1 MSALDRFSFHQLLL
15 VAFLLIAGLLSAA
28 SLRGLFTLQGLIAQS
43 SQGAQRSVALTA
55 AAQRLAERSVAME
68 RSARQY
74 VVLDDPLL
82 RQQFDLASREAADA
96 LAPLAQG
103 LRDSDADAARADADA
118 QAWRD
123 KLLAVRAQLD
133 SAQGAANDAR
143 KANESALTAS
153 FRDIERIN
161 IALADRVRL
170 ATESRSA
177 ALLAQL
183 ETGRADLARQIA
195 AAIAVAVVLA
205 LACGVWLARPLKRLE
220 AAVVGLG
227 ENRLE
232 VPIDMQGPADV
243 RQLGRR
249 LEWLRLR
256 LAEIDA
262 DKARFLRHV
271 SHELKTPLAALHE
284 GVALLEDGVTG
295 VLSEPQR
302 AVARILRQNTAVLK
316 GQIDDLLRFNTAAF
330 DARRLVRRPT
340 DLNALI
346 SAQITLQQ
354 LQCQA
359 RQLTL
364 VVSGA
369 PLQVEVD
376 ADQLGVALGNL
387 LSNAIRFSPLGG
399 RIEFTVSKW
408 PGRARIDVTDQGPG
422 VAPADRA
429 RVFEPFF
436 RGERQPA
443 DAPRGSGIGLSIVQE
458 LVRAHDGQ
466 IDLLMADECH
476 PDTAG
481 QPRPAGV
488 PSTDLSTAL
497 SGASQSAALRAPL
510 GAPLGAH
517 FRIELPHVVAI

>member
-1 MSALDRFSFHQLLL
+1 MLSLDRFSFHQLLL

-28 SLRGLFTLQGLIAQS
+28 SLRGLFTLQGLITQS
-43 SQGAQRSVALTA
+43 SQGAQRSVSLSA

-68 RSARQY
+68 RAARQY
-74 VVLDDPLL
+74 VVLDDALL
-82 RQQFDLASREAADA
+82 RQQFDVASREATDA
-96 LAPLAQG
+96 LVPLVAG
-103 LRDSDADAARADADA
+103 LRDSLRDSAADVARTDADA

-123 KLLAVRAQLD
+123 KLLAVRGQLD
-133 SAQGAANDAR
+133 AGNGSGANHNASSNHK
-143 KANESALTAS
+143 KADEAALAEA
-153 FRDIERIN
+153 FRDIGRIN
-161 IALADRVRL
+161 TALADRVRL

-205 LACGVWLARPLKRLE
+205 LAFGVWLSRPLKRLE
-220 AAVVGLG
+220 AAVVSLG

-232 VPIDMQGPADV
+232 MPIEMRGPADV

-262 DKARFLRHV
+262 DKARFLRQV
-271 SHELKTPLAALHE
+271 SHELKTPLAALRE
-284 GVALLEDGVTG
+284 GVALLEDGVAG
-295 VLSEPQR
+295 VLSESQR
-302 AVARILRQNTAVLK
+302 EVARILRQNTAVLQ
-316 GQIDDLLRFNTAAF
+316 GQIEDLLRFNTAAF
-330 DARRLVRRPT
+330 EARRLVRRPT
-340 DLNALI
+340 DLKALI
-346 SAQITLQQ
+346 ASQIALQRLQ
-354 LQCQA
+354 LQA
-359 RQLTL
+359 RELTA
-364 VVSGA
+364 VVTGEA
-369 PLQVEVD
+369 FQVEVD
-376 ADQLGVALGNL
+376 ADQLGIALGNL

-399 RIEFTVSKW
+399 RIEFALSKW
-408 PGRARIDVTDQGPG
+408 PGRVRIDVVDQGPG

-466 IDLLMADECH
+466 IDLLMPDDLHPGESSNLRFADAQ
-476 PDTAG
+476 AG
-481 QPRPAGV
+481 AQA
-488 PSTDLSTAL
+488 
-497 SGASQSAALRAPL
+497 
-510 GAPLGAH
+510 GAH
-517 FRIELPHVVAI
+517 FRMELPHAVAV